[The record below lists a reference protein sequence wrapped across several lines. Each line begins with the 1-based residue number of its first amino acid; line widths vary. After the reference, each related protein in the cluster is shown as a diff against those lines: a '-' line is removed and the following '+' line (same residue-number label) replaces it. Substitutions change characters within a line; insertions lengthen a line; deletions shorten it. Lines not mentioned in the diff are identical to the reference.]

1 MAIEEVGDQTET
13 ETLIAAV
20 RSRAR
25 DLLASGQAHAVLGWS
40 ATGKVRRPQPALF
53 AEEELEHL
61 VLEVQAG
68 VNLAVYLTRPEV
80 RRRFPV
86 AVVARPGDMRSM
98 IVLIQEGQLRE
109 EEVKVIPL
117 DVEAPQ
123 LLPGDRLTELLP
135 WLREHYP
142 ARDFSDDLL
151 EPVREVEALPLPER
165 WEYWKEEFAR
175 CLRCYACREACP
187 LCYCER
193 CIADE
198 GHPQWLEPSAHQ
210 RGNLAWNIIR
220 ADHLAGRCTL
230 CGACE
235 SACPVDIPLMTLNR
249 GLALRVWEEFGYAA
263 GLDPDATPLLSTWHA
278 DDSNELFR

>member
-1 MAIEEVGDQTET
+1 MTIEEVGDQTET
-13 ETLIAAV
+13 DTLTSAV
-20 RSRAR
+20 RDRAR
-25 DLLASGQAHAVLGWS
+25 DLFESDSVRVVLGWR
-40 ATGKVRRPQPALF
+40 ATGNTGRPQPGIF
-53 AEEELEHL
+53 AKEQLSDL
-61 VLEVQAG
+61 VVEAEAG
-68 VNLAVYLTRPEV
+68 VNLAVYLNRPEV

-86 AVVARPGDMRSM
+86 ALVARPGDVRSM
-98 IVLIQEGQLRE
+98 VVLIQEGQLRE
-109 EEVKVIPL
+109 EDVKVIAL
-117 DVEAPQ
+117 DAEAPL

-142 ARDFSDDLL
+142 TRDFSDDLL
-151 EPVREVEALPLPER
+151 APVREVEGLSLPTR
-165 WEYWKEEFAR
+165 WQYWKEQFAR

-193 CIADE
+193 CIVE
-198 GHPQWLEPSAHQ
+198 QGHPQWLEPSAHQ

-220 ADHLAGRCTL
+220 AHHLAGRCTL

-249 GLALRVWEEFGYAA
+249 MLARHVWEEFGYAA
-263 GLDPDATPLLSTWHA
+263 GLDPDAPSLLSTWQA